1 MQIYKAVRKIPGGF
15 MVLPMLVGALI
26 HTFVPSLVK
35 IGGFTQA
42 ITSSFPAY
50 IGAFLFCMGTA
61 MTFKA
66 APVMLKRGCGILGT
80 KVFVASIIAVMV
92 SKFFG
97 GNLLGLSALAILAA
111 MNDTN
116 GGMFIALTSSMGDET
131 DVGSY
136 VIQNIETGPF
146 LTMLVLAGSGMA
158 DIPYIAMVSLIVP
171 LLLGFIAGN
180 LDPDVREYCSSKS
193 EIILPFVGFSL
204 GNTIDL
210 SAVVT
215 AGFSGLMLGIATCIL
230 TGIACIFVD
239 RFLGGTGVAGAAAS
253 STAGN
258 AAATPNAIA
267 MADPTYA
274 AIAPIATLQ
283 VAASVIV
290 TSILTPIL
298 TTFIYRRVK
307 KQHEAEQVKQGAL
320 I

>member
-1 MQIYKAVRKIPGGF
+1 MKLYKEVRKVPGGF
-15 MVLPMLVGALI
+15 MILPMLAGALI
-26 HTFVPSLVK
+26 HTFAPDIVK

-50 IGAFLFCMGTA
+50 IGAFLFCMGTS

-66 APVMLKRGCGILGT
+66 APIMMKRGCGILFT
-80 KVFVASIIAVMV
+80 KVFTASVIALCI

-97 GNLLGLSALAILAA
+97 GELLGLSALAILAA

-158 DIPYIAMVSLIVP
+158 NIPYMAMVSLIIP

-180 LDPDVREYCSSKS
+180 LDPDVREYCSSKC

-215 AGFSGLMLGIATCIL
+215 AGFSGLVLGFVTCII
-230 TGIACIFVD
+230 TGFACILID
-239 RFLGGTGVAGAAAS
+239 KLLGGTGVAGAAAS

-258 AAATPNAIA
+258 AAATPNAVA
-267 MADPTYA
+267 MADPAYA

-298 TTFIYRRVK
+298 TTFMYRRVK
-307 KQHEAEQVKQGAL
+307 KQHAEEQAAKAAV
-320 I
+320 